1 MILMKPYSDFAAD
14 LGARES
20 GGRYDIKNKLGYL
33 GKYQFGLA
41 RLTDLGLCRRKP
53 GTTGYANS
61 CFEWVPPHS
70 EEEFL
75 GSPTLQDEMFRK
87 HVSDLKRRVGRFTSG
102 LVAGAHL
109 LGMGGVKDLLFEGVV
124 GEDANGTKI
133 TSYIAR
139 FSGYEL

>member
-1 MILMKPYSDFAAD
+1 MIMMKPFADFSND

-20 GGRYDIKNKLGYL
+20 SGKYDAKNQFGFL

-53 GTTGYANS
+53 GTTGFANS
-61 CFEWVPPHS
+61 AFEWIPPNS

-75 GSPTLQDEMFRK
+75 GSPQLQDEIFKK
-87 HVSDLKRRVGRFTSG
+87 HVSDLRRQVRRLESG

-109 LGMGGVKDLLFEGVV
+109 VGMGGVRDLLFEGKVQ
-124 GEDANGTKI
+124 EDANGTRI
-133 TSYIAR
+133 TSYISK
-139 FSGYEL
+139 FSNYEL

>member
-1 MILMKPYSDFAAD
+1 MKFMKPYSDFETD

-20 GGRYDIKNKLGYL
+20 SGVYTVKNAAGYL

-61 CFEWVPPHS
+61 AFEWIPPHS

-75 GSPTLQDEMFRK
+75 NSPALQDAIFKK
-87 HVSDLKRRVGRFTSG
+87 HVADYKRRAMRYVSG

-109 LGMGGVKDLLFEGVV
+109 LGWGGVEELLFEGKV
-124 GEDANGTKI
+124 GTDANSTRI
-133 TSYIAR
+133 TSYISK
-139 FSGYEL
+139 FSNYEL